1 HTALNIQAIAIHN
14 ELRTVFGDDA
24 PSFRTVAR
32 CAQCFCEGQED
43 IQDKEQCGRPVTEI
57 IP

>member
-1 HTALNIQAIAIHN
+1 RTALNIQPIAIHD

-32 CAQCFCEGQED
+32 CAQCFCEDRED
-43 IQDKEQCGRPVTEI
+43 IQDEE
-57 IP
+57 